1 MSADKSL
8 ENPPQNAP
16 ISCCCPVERKK
27 PLATQN
33 VAGRLE
39 KAKKKRQR
47 KETGER
53 RERGGGGRGG
63 GRQRELFLMTE
74 PTTHLPFAH
83 VLFPIVEIWAEAADV
98 EPDLVRL
105 GPHEDE
111 GGFEHRVGEGFVLV
125 AHRLPEVVRDGFGR
139 CGP

>member
-1 MSADKSL
+1 MSRDVWKKQRRKDK
-8 ENPPQNAP
+8 
-16 ISCCCPVERKK
+16 
-27 PLATQN
+27 
-33 VAGRLE
+33 
-39 KAKKKRQR
+39 
-47 KETGER
+47 ER
-53 RERGGGGRGG
+53 RQGKGGKEGGGRGG